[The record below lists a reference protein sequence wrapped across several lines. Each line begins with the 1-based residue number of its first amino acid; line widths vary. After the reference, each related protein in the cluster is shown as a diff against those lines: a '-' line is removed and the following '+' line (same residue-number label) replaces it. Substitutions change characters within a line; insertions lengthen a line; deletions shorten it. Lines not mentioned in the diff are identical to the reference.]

1 MTEQGESAKL
11 APPPPAGL
19 LRSLVLFHE
28 PELLGAGTSVLNVVD
43 SLREY
48 GWSVSGWLPGEGPL
62 AEIAAERLARV
73 ACAERPIAVS
83 IRGWREDPGAIARMR
98 MTPAYLSRVRAALL
112 ELRPNVVHA
121 NTLRSLPEACV
132 ARSLGLPVVFHVHEL
147 PPRNVKRAAAVRL
160 AARTADV
167 LVGVSEAVSAM
178 LRSYTR
184 NRPVLTAHNGVEPV
198 ELSRA
203 GVGERPFT
211 VGTVGTVSRVKG
223 TDIFLRAAELA
234 LERRPELRFEHAGQ
248 GGLHRDA
255 GLDDEL
261 DALLGSPRLRRAAKM
276 LGRVPAAA
284 VLGHWDVFVLP
295 SRTDAFPLSSLEAM
309 AAGVPVVA
317 SRVDGIPEQ
326 ITHLEHGVLVP
337 SGNVEAL
344 ADWIVRL
351 YDDRV
356 LGAQL
361 AAAAARRVREEF
373 TVANQAAQLHHA
385 YLLALNRRFGPPPVR
400 AAARAA

>member
-1 MTEQGESAKL
+1 MIEQAASGKL
-11 APPPPAGL
+11 APAPPPGL

-28 PELLGAGTSVLNVVD
+28 AELLGAGTSVLNVVD
-43 SLREY
+43 SLRAY

-62 AEIAAERLARV
+62 ADIAAERLATV
-73 ACAERPIAVS
+73 ARAERPIAVS
-83 IRGWREDPGAIARMR
+83 TRGWREDPGAVARMR
-98 MTPAYLSRVRAALL
+98 MTPAYLSSLREALL
-112 ELRPNVVHA
+112 ELRPHVVHA
-121 NTLRSLPEACV
+121 NTLRSLPEAFV

-147 PPRNVKRAAAVRL
+147 PPRDVKRAAAIRL

-184 NRPVLTAHNGVEPV
+184 NTPVLTAHNGIEPV
-198 ELSRA
+198 EMSR
-203 GVGERPFT
+203 GGDEHPFT
-211 VGTVGTVSRVKG
+211 VGTLGTICRVKG

-234 LERRPELRFEHAGQ
+234 LERRPDLRFEHAGQ

-261 DALLGSPRLRRAAKM
+261 EALLASPRLRRAAKM
-276 LGRVPAAA
+276 LGRAPAAA
-284 VLGHWDVFVLP
+284 VLKRWDLFVLP
-295 SRTDAFPLSSLEAM
+295 SRSDAFPLASLEAM
-309 AAGVPVVA
+309 AAGVPIVA
-317 SRVDGIPEQ
+317 SRVGGIPEQ

-337 SGNVEAL
+337 PGDVEAL
-344 ADWIVRL
+344 AEWIVRL
-351 YDDRV
+351 YDDRA
-356 LGAQL
+356 LRAEL
-361 AAAAARRVREEF
+361 AAAASGRVREEF
-373 TVANQAAQLHHA
+373 TVANQAAQLHRA

>member
-1 MTEQGESAKL
+1 MTEQAARGTLAS
-11 APPPPAGL
+11 APPPGL
-19 LRSLVLFHE
+19 LRALVLFHE

-62 AEIAAERLARV
+62 TEIAAERLATV
-73 ACAERPIAVS
+73 ARAERPIAVS
-83 IRGWREDPGAIARMR
+83 VRGWREDPGAVARMR
-98 MTPAYLSRVRAALL
+98 MTPAYLSRLRAALL

-132 ARSLGLPVVFHVHEL
+132 ARSLGLPVVLHVHEL
-147 PPRNVKRAAAVRL
+147 PPRSVKRAATVRL

-198 ELSRA
+198 EISRD
-203 GVGERPFT
+203 GDGHPFT

-223 TDIFLRAAELA
+223 TDLFLRAAELA

-248 GGLHRDA
+248 SGLHRDA

-261 DALLGSPRLRRAAKM
+261 DGLMASPRLRRAVKM
-276 LGRVPAAA
+276 LGRAPAAA
-284 VLGHWDVFVLP
+284 VLGHWDLFVLP
-295 SRTDAFPLSSLEAM
+295 SRTDAFPLASLEAM
-309 AAGVPVVA
+309 AAGVPIVA

-337 SGNVEAL
+337 PGDVEAL
-344 ADWIVRL
+344 AEWIVRL
-351 YDDRV
+351 HDDRS
-356 LGAQL
+356 LCAHL
-361 AAAAARRVREEF
+361 AAAASNRVRERF
-373 TVANQAAQLHHA
+373 TVANQAAELHRA
-385 YLLALNRRFGPPPVR
+385 YLLALNRRFGPPRVR
-400 AAARAA
+400 AAVRNS